1 MAESKSDGSV
11 KQENSI
17 GKRKMFMGHVKSVLE
32 GKKSIACIVCNATF
46 ASKPNLKRHIA
57 SIHEGKKPFKCDLC
71 PISFVSKM
79 TLDRNI
85 A

>member
-1 MAESKSDGSV
+1 MAESKSDGS
-11 KQENSI
+11 ENSI
-17 GKRKMFMGHVKSVLE
+17 GKTKMFMGHIKS

-57 SIHEGKKPFKCDLC
+57 SIHEGKKPFKCNLC